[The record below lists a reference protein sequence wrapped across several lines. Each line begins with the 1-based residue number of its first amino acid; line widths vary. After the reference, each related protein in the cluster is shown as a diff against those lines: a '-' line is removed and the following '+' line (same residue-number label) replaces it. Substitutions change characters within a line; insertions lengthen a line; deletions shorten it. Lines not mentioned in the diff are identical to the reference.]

1 MQRSWVSL
9 CLISVIALVG
19 LSVLTISCTQSAA
32 QSADSGRGGGRGG
45 RGGRGGL
52 GGGAQ
57 PVVVAK
63 ASQKDVPVDID
74 AVGNVEASATI
85 AVRTQITGT
94 LESVGFREGDFVKK
108 GSLLFTIDRR
118 PLEAAVQQAEANLV
132 RDQALISQA
141 EAQLARDSSN
151 AEFQTLNAKRQAELV
166 QRGILDRNT
175 GDQARSQA
183 DATTLAVKAD
193 SAAVES
199 ARAELSVQRSA
210 VDAAKVQLGYTTIRS
225 PIDGRTSDLAVKP
238 GNLIT
243 ANNTQLMTIAQLEPV
258 FVTFSIPAT
267 HLPSVKRAATGV
279 QLRVVA
285 TPQDEDAQPEEGELT
300 FWDNL
305 VDPATD
311 TIKLKATMLN
321 WDRRLWPGQFV
332 RVKLRLETLHDAT
345 VVPQQALQTG
355 QDGQFVFV
363 VQDNMTVEQ
372 RPVMVAQRV
381 GDDVVIKSGLQP
393 GETVVTDGQLRLEQG
408 TRVQLADANGLVPA
422 GREGRGGRGGRRG
435 GGSGQGGD
443 GQSGGSQGGVSQG
456 GASQSGA
463 SQGGV
468 SQAGVSQPGAPAAQ

>member
-1 MQRSWVSL
+1 MRRLPLRLVVCLVSL
-9 CLISVIALVG
+9 IAL
-19 LSVLTISCTQSAA
+19 SFLTISCAQSSA
-32 QSADSGRGGGRGG
+32 QSADGGGGGGRGRGG

-52 GGGAQ
+52 AGGAQ
-57 PVVVAK
+57 PVAVAK
-63 ASQKDVPVDID
+63 VSQKDVPLDID

-94 LESVGFREGDFVKK
+94 LESVGFHEGDFVKK

-118 PLEAAVQQAEANLV
+118 PLEAALQQAEANLV
-132 RDQALISQA
+132 RDQALINQA
-141 EAQLARDSSN
+141 EAQLARDASN
-151 AEFQTLNAKRQAELV
+151 ADYQTVNAKRQNELV
-166 QRGILDRNT
+166 QRGLLDRNS

-183 DATTLAVKAD
+183 DATALAVKAD
-193 SAAVES
+193 RAAVES
-199 ARAELSVQRSA
+199 ARAELAVQESA
-210 VDAAKVQLGYTTIRS
+210 VDAAKVQLGYTTVRS

-243 ANNTQLMTIAQLEPV
+243 ANSTQLMTIAQLEPV
-258 FVTFSIPAT
+258 FVTFAIPAT
-267 HLPSVKRAATGV
+267 HLPTVKRAATGV
-279 QLRVVA
+279 NLHVVA

-321 WDRRLWPGQFV
+321 WDRKLWPGQFV

-381 GDDVVIKSGLQP
+381 GDDVVIQSGVQP

-408 TRVQLADANGLVPA
+408 TRVQLADASGMVPA
-422 GREGRGGRGGRRG
+422 AGGREGRGGRGGRRG
-435 GGSGQGGD
+435 GGEGQG
-443 GQSGGSQGGVSQG
+443 
-456 GASQSGA
+456 
-463 SQGGV
+463 
-468 SQAGVSQPGAPAAQ
+468 PAPAAQ

>member
-1 MQRSWVSL
+1 MRRLSVSSL
-9 CLISVIALVG
+9 IFLISLIAL
-19 LSVLTISCTQSAA
+19 SFLTISCAQPSA
-32 QSADSGRGGGRGG
+32 QSADGGGGRGRGG
-45 RGGRGGL
+45 RGGGV

-63 ASQKDVPVDID
+63 VSQKDVPVDID

-94 LESVGFREGDFVKK
+94 LESVGFHEGDFVKK

-118 PLEAAVQQAEANLV
+118 PLEAALQQAEANLV
-132 RDQALISQA
+132 RDQALINQA
-141 EAQLARDSSN
+141 EAQLARDASN
-151 AEFQTLNAKRQAELV
+151 AEYQALNAKRQDELV
-166 QRGILDRNT
+166 QRGILDRNS
-175 GDQARSQA
+175 GDQARAQA
-183 DATTLAVKAD
+183 DATALAVKAD
-193 SAAVES
+193 RAAVES
-199 ARAELSVQRSA
+199 ARAELAVQESA

-243 ANNTQLMTIAQLEPV
+243 ANSTQLMTIAQLEPV
-258 FVTFSIPAT
+258 FVTFAIPAT
-267 HLPSVKRAATGV
+267 HLPTVKRAATGV
-279 QLRVVA
+279 SLHVVA

-321 WDRRLWPGQFV
+321 WDRKLWPGQFV
-332 RVKLRLETLHDAT
+332 RVKLRLETLHNAT

-363 VQDNMTVEQ
+363 VQDDMTVEQ

-381 GDDVVIKSGLQP
+381 GDEVVIQGGLRP
-393 GETVVTDGQLRLEQG
+393 GDTVVTEGQLRLEQG
-408 TRVQLADANGLVPA
+408 TRVQLADASGLVPA
-422 GREGRGGRGGRRG
+422 GGREGGGGREGRGGRGGRRG
-435 GGSGQGGD
+435 GGAGQPSD
-443 GQSGGSQGGVSQG
+443 G
-456 GASQSGA
+456 GAS
-463 SQGGV
+463 
-468 SQAGVSQPGAPAAQ
+468 PAQ